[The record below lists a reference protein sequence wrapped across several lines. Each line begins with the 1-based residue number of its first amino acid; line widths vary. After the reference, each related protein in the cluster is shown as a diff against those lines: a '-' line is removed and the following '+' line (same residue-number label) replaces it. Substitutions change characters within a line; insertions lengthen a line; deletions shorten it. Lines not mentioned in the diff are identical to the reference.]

1 VTQLITAL
9 PAAVR
14 AHLPLVV
21 FAGEAPLKSGWYNQ
35 ELDQAPIITA
45 TGAAYHRLHMPERMP
60 VAMRDAF
67 LQARRERRPV
77 VIGIRSICRTGRGT
91 DRRSA
96 QALARAVAATSP
108 MPPHPDDVR
117 QAAQAGRRRR
127 ARRRARRPGRGR
139 SRSGAACR
147 ALAARTGGLLAT
159 TLPARGLFPRRSFL
173 HRHLGSYTPE
183 VGIEY
188 LKEADLV
195 IAVGC
200 SLATTRAAAASSGRR
215 RRMLQIDIDPVAVSQ
230 GQEVAKHHLRA
241 DARLGVEALTA
252 ALAARGQSG
261 KWRSDAMAAR
271 IRDSKPD
278 SQVFE
283 IEPGLLDPRDVVA
296 ALEKALPREWEM
308 VNSGGH
314 CSWFFAQMP
323 SRPQE
328 KFLTIREFGAIG
340 NGISFAMGVAAA
352 RPDRTVVLFDGD
364 GSLMMHVQELETIR
378 RHGLNLLVVVMN
390 DGAYGSEVHKLRSE
404 GLPEVGSVFGYCD
417 FAASRA
423 DSGLREGRSRAWTTC
438 RRRVRS
444 SPRAAAPRSGTSTS
458 RTRSCLRPSA
468 APIRTRPDR
477 KRYSTRQIACAAMPS
492 PRPANPSFSV
502 VVAFTFTALAR
513 HGEVGGDVRHH
524 ASDVRRHARRL
535 GDDGGVDVHHAKA
548 GSPQELGARGEAA
561 RGCRCPCSAR
571 PNPGSACRCRPA
583 PRRPATR
590 RRSRAGS
597 TSASEWPSRPL
608 SWAISTPPITSL
620 RPATSWWT
628 SKPWPILTSA
638 PGRSAEDHF
647 RDGDVLGE
655 RDLDVRV
662 LRLSTR
668 PRRVVADRF
677 HRPRFIGGRGFL
689 LQARR
694 QRSRWNIWG
703 VCARHSARRGMV
715 AATRRF
721 SSADFTYP

>member
-1 VTQLITAL
+1 MKNDLKLRVYDVLARAFIQEEVRTCFALLGDANMNWAARLREQGCRMIYVRHEHCALASAMAYARKNRDVGVATVTCGPGVTQLITAL

-60 VAMRDAF
+60 VAIRDAF

-77 VIGIRSICRTGRGT
+77 VIGIPFDLQDRPWTGPDDLPKPSRELLP
-91 DRRSA
+91 RP
-96 QALARAVAATSP
+96 SP
-108 MPPHPDDVR
+108 MPPHPDDVAK
-117 QAAQAGRRRR
+117 AAQLVAGAERVVVL
-127 ARRRARRPGRGR
+127 AGLGAAEAGA
-139 SRSGAACR
+139 GAACR
-147 ALAARTGGLLAT
+147 ALAARMGGLLAT
-159 TLPARGLFPRRSFL
+159 TLPARGLFHDDPFCIGIS
-173 HRHLGSYTPE
+173 GSYTPE

-200 SLATTRAAAASSGRR
+200 SLAYHAGGGGQLWPKAK
-215 RRMLQIDIDPVAVSQ
+215 MLQIDIDPVAVSQ

-417 FAASRA
+417 FAGIARGFGLAGRTFKSLDDLPKALSEFAAS
-423 DSGLREGRSRAWTTC
+423 G
-438 RRRVRS
+438 
-444 SPRAAAPRSGTSTS
+444 RAAVWDFHVSDKVLSPT
-458 RTRSCLRPSA
+458 
-468 APIRTRPDR
+468 IRRAHPH
-477 KRYSTRQIACAAMPS
+477 P
-492 PRPANPSFSV
+492 
-502 VVAFTFTALAR
+502 
-513 HGEVGGDVRHH
+513 
-524 ASDVRRHARRL
+524 
-535 GDDGGVDVHHAKA
+535 AKA
-548 GSPQELGARGEAA
+548 KSG
-561 RGCRCPCSAR
+561 
-571 PNPGSACRCRPA
+571 
-583 PRRPATR
+583 
-590 RRSRAGS
+590 
-597 TSASEWPSRPL
+597 
-608 SWAISTPPITSL
+608 
-620 RPATSWWT
+620 
-628 SKPWPILTSA
+628 
-638 PGRSAEDHF
+638 
-647 RDGDVLGE
+647 
-655 RDLDVRV
+655 
-662 LRLSTR
+662 
-668 PRRVVADRF
+668 
-677 HRPRFIGGRGFL
+677 
-689 LQARR
+689 
-694 QRSRWNIWG
+694 
-703 VCARHSARRGMV
+703 
-715 AATRRF
+715 
-721 SSADFTYP
+721 